1 MKICIVLSDFYS
13 EISEML
19 LIGAVKKLKSK
30 KNTNFKIV
38 RVPGTYEIPVIVSNL
53 VNKYDAFVVLGCVIK
68 GQTPHFKFLCSSV
81 FNSLSNLSVI
91 SKVPIGNGI
100 LTCNNKKQAIK
111 RADPK
116 KVDKGG
122 EAVNAVFSVLNVINK

>member
-13 EISEML
+13 EISDML
-19 LIGAVKKLKSK
+19 LIGAVKKLKSR

-53 VNKYDAFVVLGCVIK
+53 ANKYDAFVVLGCVIK

-100 LTCNNKKQAIK
+100 LTCNNKKQAVK

-116 KVDKGG
+116 KINKGG

>member
-13 EISEML
+13 EISDML
-19 LIGAVKKLKSK
+19 LIGAVKKLKSR

-38 RVPGTYEIPVIVSNL
+38 RDPGTYEIPVIVSNL
-53 VNKYDAFVVLGCVIK
+53 ANKYDAFVVLGCVIK

-81 FNSLSNLSVI
+81 FNSLTSLSVI

-100 LTCNNKKQAIK
+100 LTCNNKKQAIR
-111 RADPK
+111 RADPNK
-116 KVDKGG
+116 KNKGG
-122 EAVNAVFSVLNVINK
+122 DAAAAVISVFNIIK